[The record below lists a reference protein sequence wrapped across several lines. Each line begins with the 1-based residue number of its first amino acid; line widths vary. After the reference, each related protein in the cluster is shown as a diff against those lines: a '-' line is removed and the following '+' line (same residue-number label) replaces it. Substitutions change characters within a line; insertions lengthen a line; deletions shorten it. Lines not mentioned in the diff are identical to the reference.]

1 MSVED
6 RIRSLRDK
14 HASLDEAIT
23 REATRPSPDD
33 FKVGEWKR
41 DDGKSKVRFAPCGG
55 GAVCGSV
62 TWLRDADSPA
72 KVGQQVFFDMKPN
85 GEGTWAGSAFNPDDG
100 RAYSGKMTLAGE
112 HLTTAGCVFGGLIC
126 KSYDWTRAR

>member
-1 MSVED
+1 MM
-6 RIRSLRDK
+6 IRRLTLAAAAVAAFSSAVFAADV
-14 HASLDEAIT
+14 
-23 REATRPSPDD
+23 
-33 FKVGEWKR
+33 VGEWKR

-100 RAYSGKMTLAGE
+100 RTYSGKMTLAGGR
-112 HLTTAGCVFGGLIC
+112 LTTAGCVFGGLIC
-126 KSYDWTRAR
+126 KSYDWTRAK